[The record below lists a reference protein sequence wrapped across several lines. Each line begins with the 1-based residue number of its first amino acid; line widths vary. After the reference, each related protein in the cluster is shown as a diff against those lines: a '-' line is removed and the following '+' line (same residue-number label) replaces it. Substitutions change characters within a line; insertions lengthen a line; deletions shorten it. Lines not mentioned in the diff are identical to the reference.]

1 MDDIEKEF
9 EETNNLM
16 HSFID
21 NRNKLGL
28 VYNEFVNRLGNEY
41 YLSQLSNTFLNAF
54 NTFERFYGMVDDKLK
69 FANMLNDISLAALDF
84 FKIKTNEDLGRIT
97 LFKKKKILDKE
108 LAANQEKLNNLLLKL
123 DEINDYI
130 TKSCEKYAKI
140 EG

>member
-108 LAANQEKLNNLLLKL
+108 LAANQEKLNNLLSKL

-130 TKSCEKYAKI
+130 TKSCEKYAKT

>member
-1 MDDIEKEF
+1 MDGK
-9 EETNNLM
+9 
-16 HSFID
+16 
-21 NRNKLGL
+21 
-28 VYNEFVNRLGNEY
+28 Y
-41 YLSQLSNTFLNAF
+41 
-54 NTFERFYGMVDDKLK
+54 TFERFYGMVDDKLK

-108 LAANQEKLNNLLLKL
+108 LAANQEKLNNLLSKL